1 MTSMQSSSATKKK
14 ENLFYTY
21 QRHDNVFLTM
31 VLVVLLVGLVMMFS
45 ASYVTAY
52 FDEGDSYYYI
62 VRQGMFAVIGI
73 VGMLILS
80 RLNYKKLFTK
90 NIIIGYYIIC
100 ILALIMVLFVGV
112 GDNGETRW
120 INLGF
125 TTIQPSE
132 FAKLGVILFLAYYLS
147 TNEKNLQKPAKGVF
161 IPVAIIGLAAGLVLK
176 EPHLSGAV
184 LIIGVGFV
192 MLIVAG
198 SNPWWIGILGIVGA
212 AGLTYVCMATDYMR
226 KRVEIWRDPWSD
238 ALDGGYQTIQ
248 SLYAIGSG
256 GLTGLGLGQ
265 SRQKYLY
272 LPKPQNDYV
281 FSICGEELGFIGC
294 LIIMVLFI
302 ILICRGFR
310 IAMRSDS
317 KFGALLAFGITFRLA
332 LQVILNIAVVTNA
345 IPCTGISL
353 PFFSSGGTALVV
365 QLAEM
370 GIVLSISRQA
380 NMTKN

>member
-1 MTSMQSSSATKKK
+1 MQAPSIKQNK
-14 ENLFYTY
+14 ESLFYSS

-62 VRQGMFAVIGI
+62 VRQGIFAVIGVI
-73 VGMLILS
+73 GMLILS
-80 RLNYKKLFTK
+80 RINYKKIFNKYT
-90 NIIIGYYIIC
+90 IGFYYIIC
-100 ILALIMVLFVGV
+100 ALALLLVLFIGV

-125 TTIQPSE
+125 TTVQPSE

-147 TNEKNLQKPAKGVF
+147 TNEKNLKKLGKGVF
-161 IPVAIIGLAAGLVLK
+161 IPVAIIGLIAGLVLA
-176 EPHLSGAV
+176 EPHLSGTI
-184 LIIGVGFV
+184 LIVGVGFV
-192 MLIVAG
+192 MMFVAG
-198 SNPWWIGILGIVGA
+198 CNGTWLGILGVVGA

-226 KRVEIWRDPWSD
+226 ARVEIWRDPWSD
-238 ALDGGYQTIQ
+238 ALDKGYQTIQ

-294 LIIMVLFI
+294 LIIMVLFV

-310 IAMRSDS
+310 IAMRADS
-317 KFGALLAFGITFRLA
+317 KFGSLLAFGITFRLA
-332 LQVILNIAVVTNA
+332 LQVLLNIAVVTNA
-345 IPCTGISL
+345 IPCTGIPL

-370 GIVLSISRQA
+370 GILLSISRQA
-380 NMTKN
+380 NMTKD

>member
-1 MTSMQSSSATKKK
+1 MQAPSIKQNK
-14 ENLFYTY
+14 ESLFYSS

-62 VRQGMFAVIGI
+62 VRQGIFAVIGVI
-73 VGMLILS
+73 GMLILS
-80 RLNYKKLFTK
+80 RINYKKIFNKYT
-90 NIIIGYYIIC
+90 IGFYYIIC
-100 ILALIMVLFVGV
+100 ALALLLVLFIGV

-125 TTIQPSE
+125 TTVQPSE
-132 FAKLGVILFLAYYLS
+132 FAKLGVILLLAYYLS
-147 TNEKNLQKPAKGVF
+147 NNVQDLKKPLRGVF
-161 IPVAIIGLAAGLVLK
+161 IPIGIIGIIAALVLA
-176 EPHLSGAV
+176 EPHLSGTI
-184 LIIGVGFV
+184 LIVGVGFV
-192 MLIVAG
+192 MMFVAG
-198 SNPWWIGILGIVGA
+198 CNGTWLGILGVVGA

-226 KRVEIWRDPWSD
+226 ARVEIWRDPWSD
-238 ALDGGYQTIQ
+238 ALGKGYQTIQ

-294 LIIMVLFI
+294 LIIMVLFV

-310 IAMRSDS
+310 IAMRADS
-317 KFGALLAFGITFRLA
+317 KFGSLLAFGITFRLA
-332 LQVILNIAVVTNA
+332 LQVLLNIAVVTNA
-345 IPCTGISL
+345 IPCTGIPL

-370 GIVLSISRQA
+370 GILLSISRQA
-380 NMTKN
+380 NMTKD